1 VIELFNNFRDFLYEV
16 LKFFQDLTEPVLG
29 SQSYWF
35 SIVLLTISVR
45 ILLIPLTV
53 KQVRSTRVMSELAPE
68 IKKLQAK
75 HKNDRQK
82 LNEEM
87 MALYKERGFNPMA
100 GCWPLLAQ
108 MPFFFALYQVIIAG
122 RLGFA
127 NEPNILRHQTF
138 FGVPLEQHWLQL
150 AGWDKIF
157 SAAGLTILLLTTTM
171 SLTTYI
177 SQRQLMSR
185 QAAQVN
191 PQQQMLMRIM
201 PLMFFVFAVN
211 VPLALIIYWVTT
223 NFWSVGQQYMLLR
236 TAPPPAGAAAGAA
249 APAPALVEDGGGRKW
264 FERLGVSNLFR
275 GSGQTGTQASD
286 RDAAARR
293 NGERPV
299 RAGEGKT
306 PAKPAGSGGKGGQA
320 KAGQGGRQGSGRQG
334 TGGGRRSGSRS
345 SGKGKASGPR
355 RGKR

>member
-1 VIELFNNFRDFLYEV
+1 VIELFNNFRDALYLV

-108 MPFFFALYQVIIAG
+108 MPFFFALYQVIIAP
-122 RLGFA
+122 RLAG
-127 NEPNILRHQTF
+127 EPNILRNQTF
-138 FGVPLEQHWLQL
+138 FGVPLEQHWWALQG
-150 AGWDKIF
+150 ADKIF
-157 SAAGLTILLLTTTM
+157 SAAGLTILVLTTTM

-177 SQRQLMSR
+177 SQRQLMSK
-185 QAAQVN
+185 QSAQVN

-236 TAPPPAGAAAGAA
+236 TAPAPAGAAAA
-249 APAPALVEDGGGRKW
+249 APATALVEEGGGRKG
-264 FERLGVSNLFR
+264 LAGLNPFR
-275 GSGQTGTQASD
+275 SAQSRAKSPD
-286 RDAAARR
+286 RDAAGSR
-293 NGERPV
+293 NGDRPA
-299 RAGEGKT
+299 RATDGKEQ
-306 PAKPAGSGGKGGQA
+306 PARPAGSANKGGQQ
-320 KAGQGGRQGSGRQG
+320 KAGQGGRQGGGRQG
-334 TGGGRRSGSRS
+334 AGGNRKSGSRS

>member
-16 LKFFQDLTEPVLG
+16 LKFFQNLTEPVLG

-75 HKNDRQK
+75 YKNDRQK

-122 RLGFA
+122 RLGFDR
-127 NEPNILRHQTF
+127 ELNILREQTF
-138 FGVPLEQHWLQL
+138 FGVPLEQHWLKL
-150 AGWDKIF
+150 DGADKIF

-177 SQRQLMSR
+177 SQRQLMSK

-236 TAPPPAGAAAGAA
+236 TAPTPAGAE
-249 APAPALVEDGGGRKW
+249 APAPALVEEGGGRK
-264 FERLGVSNLFR
+264 RLGVLSLFR
-275 GSGQTGTQASD
+275 GSSQTGDQPSD
-286 RDAAARR
+286 REAAGGR
-293 NGERPV
+293 NGERPAG
-299 RAGEGKT
+299 AGEGKA
-306 PAKPAGSGGKGGQA
+306 PAKPTGSGSKGGQGQA
-320 KAGQGGRQGSGRQG
+320 KAGQSGRQGGGRQG
-334 TGGGRRSGSRS
+334 TGGSRRSGSRS

>member
-16 LKFFQDLTEPVLG
+16 LKFFQSLTEPVLG

-75 HKNDRQK
+75 YKNDRQK

-108 MPFFFALYQVIIAG
+108 MPFFLALYQVIIAG
-122 RLGFA
+122 NLGFD
-127 NEPNILRHQTF
+127 NEPNILRGQTF
-138 FGVPLEQHWLQL
+138 FGVPLEQRWWEL

-157 SAAGLTILLLTTTM
+157 SAAGLTILLLTTIM

-236 TAPPPAGAAAGAA
+236 TAPAPAGAA
-249 APAPALVEDGGGRKW
+249 APAPALVEEGDGRKG
-264 FERLGVSNLFR
+264 LGILSLFR
-275 GSGQTGTQASD
+275 GAGQNRGQPAD
-286 RDAAARR
+286 RTAGSR
-293 NGERPV
+293 NGERPA
-299 RAGEGKT
+299 RAGEGKA
-306 PAKPAGSGGKGGQA
+306 PAKPAGSGSKGGQGQA

-345 SGKGKASGPR
+345 GKGKASGPR

>member
-1 VIELFNNFRDFLYEV
+1 VIELFNNFRDVLYEV

-75 HKNDRQK
+75 YKNDRQK

-108 MPFFFALYQVIIAG
+108 MPFFFALYQVIIAPVLAG
-122 RLGFA
+122 
-127 NEPNILRHQTF
+127 EPNILRDKTF
-138 FGVPLEQHWLQL
+138 FGVPLQQHWLAL
-150 AGWDKIF
+150 PGADKIF
-157 SAAGLTILLLTTTM
+157 SAAGLTILLLTITM

-185 QAAQVN
+185 QSAQVN

-211 VPLALIIYWVTT
+211 VPLAVIIYWVTT
-223 NFWSVGQQYMLLR
+223 NFWSVGQQYMLLK
-236 TAPPPAGAAAGAA
+236 THPLPATTEAQAAPAGAAAAVDNGEGRKGLGPLSMFRGLSQPRATEERSPATTTNKNGDRNNAKDGKA
-249 APAPALVEDGGGRKW
+249 APRK
-264 FERLGVSNLFR
+264 
-275 GSGQTGTQASD
+275 Q
-286 RDAAARR
+286 
-293 NGERPV
+293 
-299 RAGEGKT
+299 
-306 PAKPAGSGGKGGQA
+306 GGQA
-320 KAGQGGRQGSGRQG
+320 AKGAAQSRPGPGQRGRQG
-334 TGGGRRSGSRS
+334 TSGNRRSGSRS
-345 SGKGKASGPR
+345 SGKGKSSGPR